1 MKREKGE
8 RIVYDPIHGHYSL
21 PRELYQFIDNPVYQ
35 RLRDLK
41 QLGTTCFVFPG
52 GNHSRFEHSLGVGY
66 LSRKY
71 IKSIHKNQPELGVT
85 SSDIRNLTLAGLMH
99 DLGHGP
105 FSHLF
110 DTDVVPALGIND
122 WTHEQASVDLLHYM
136 VDQYSLDIEREDL
149 RKVSEM
155 ITGDGTGFLYQIV
168 NNKLNSIDVDKF
180 DYIERDCHRLGFREF
195 PFDTERMMKRSLV
208 INDTICFDEKVVHS
222 IYSLFSSRFN
232 LFQQCYSHRVGQAIG
247 LMIRDVLVEAKEP
260 LDLVNRIQTPRL
272 YYELT
277 DHILNE
283 ITSSSNPRLEKANK
297 IINDIKSRKIYRQA
311 GQIIFSKDTP
321 HDHVNEEKISG
332 FSNNLKPKDL
342 IVKKFKLTY
351 GNPADRVW
359 FYDEFSRMHLIPR
372 EKVSNL
378 IPANYCDKFLRV
390 FVKEDSKLEDAKNA
404 FKAFCKKEMN

>member
-21 PRELYQFIDNPVYQ
+21 PRELWQFIDNPVYQ

-52 GNHSRFEHSLGVGY
+52 GNHSRFEHCLGVGH
-66 LSRKY
+66 LSRKF
-71 IKSIHKNQPELGVT
+71 IKSLAKRQPELEILN
-85 SSDIRNLTLAGLMH
+85 SDIRNLTLAGLLH

-105 FSHLF
+105 FSHIF
-110 DTDVVPALGIND
+110 DTDVVPALGIFG
-122 WTHEQASVDLLHYM
+122 WSHEQASVDLLKFM
-136 VDQYSLDIEREDL
+136 VDQFRIDIEENDL
-149 RKVSEM
+149 NRVCDM
-155 ITGDGTGFLYQIV
+155 ILGDGQGYLYQIV

-180 DYIERDCHRLGFREF
+180 DYIERDCHCLGFREF
-195 PFDTERMMKRSLV
+195 PFDTQRMMKRSLV

-247 LMIRDVLVEAKEP
+247 LMIRDALVAAKEP
-260 LDLVNRIQTPRL
+260 LDLVNRIETPSL
-272 YYELT
+272 YYKLT
-277 DHILNE
+277 DTVIDE
-283 ITSSSNPRLEKANK
+283 ISSSTNPEMEKAQK

-321 HDHVNEEKISG
+321 HDHINEEKIAG
-332 FSNNLKPKDL
+332 FSSGLRPEDL

-351 GNPADRVW
+351 GNPADQVW
-359 FYDEFSRMHLIPR
+359 FYDEFSQMHLIPR
-372 EKVSNL
+372 EKVSSL
-378 IPANYCDKFLRV
+378 IPANYCDRFLRV
-390 FVKEDSKLEDAKNA
+390 FVKEESKLEDAKNA